1 MIASREK
8 TFSQII
14 NPVKNQN
21 QANNNQ
27 ANNNQANNNQANNN
41 QNNLTLQIGNT
52 IHETDEIL
60 NIKKIVSF
68 SNEITG
74 NEITRNEE
82 LHLDIES
89 IIKPDNILE
98 LTFLD
103 KIKKTTLKENEKE
116 KEKEKEI
123 KEIHIKIDELYSML
137 AKLGERLNRANI
149 L

>member
-1 MIASREK
+1 MCFYSIK
-8 TFSQII
+8 
-14 NPVKNQN
+14 PVKNQN

-27 ANNNQANNNQANNN
+27 ANQNQSNNN

-116 KEKEKEI
+116 KEI

-149 L
+149 PE